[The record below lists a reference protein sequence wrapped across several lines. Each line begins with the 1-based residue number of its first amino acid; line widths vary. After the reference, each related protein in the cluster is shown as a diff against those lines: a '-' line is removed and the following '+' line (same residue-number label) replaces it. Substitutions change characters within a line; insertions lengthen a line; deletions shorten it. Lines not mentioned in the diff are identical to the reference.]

1 MCYLNRRVK
10 NMCKNKKKNNG
21 KKTKLWRYYFIFENY
36 FENDSCTKYNKYEV
50 LTLKMETL
58 STKQKSYNK
67 ISSLINDEERQKLKH
82 L

>member
-1 MCYLNRRVK
+1 MERK
-10 NMCKNKKKNNG
+10 Q
-21 KKTKLWRYYFIFENY
+21 NY
-36 FENDSCTKYNKYEV
+36 EGIILFLKIILENDSCTKYNKYEV